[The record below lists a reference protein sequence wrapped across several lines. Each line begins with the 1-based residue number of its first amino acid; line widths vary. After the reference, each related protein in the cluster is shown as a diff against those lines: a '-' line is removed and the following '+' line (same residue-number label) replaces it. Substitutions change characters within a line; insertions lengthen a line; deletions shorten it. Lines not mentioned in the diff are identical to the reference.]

1 MTIWAG
7 LIRNRLSSVP
17 CVDVGLAIFLAVAG
31 ICLPGTATAAVGG
44 AKAVPVEVM
53 SGQATIVSLNTA
65 VAKVSLANSQVADVE
80 LISPTRMVIYGKAP
94 GTTNLFLFDRSGQAA
109 MFDVTVRPP
118 IQDDQV
124 VLQVKVAEVSRSF
137 LRELGANFVK
147 LTSDA
152 AVSSYAG
159 KASPP
164 ALATGAGQFFA
175 GSGSSSGTSSG
186 GSPALSLA
194 DTISTAFVY
203 NPAALAAVIRAE
215 QDRGLIRTLAE
226 PNLVVRSGEKGSLL
240 AGGRFPVPVT
250 QAVTGGGGAVS
261 VQYQDFGV
269 KLNFAPEVYGDGRIS
284 LKIDPAEVSSL
295 DFANAV
301 ILSGFR
307 IPALKTRS
315 TSTTVDLKE
324 GETLI
329 LSGLLEDDLARSVA
343 KFPLLGDIPIL
354 GALFR
359 SASYQ
364 AGLTDLVFM
373 ITPKIV
379 KPYAVGEAVPPPP
392 TAKALTDREERD
404 LSFFPLM
411 PTWSGHEWDS
421 VNTPK

>member
-1 MTIWAG
+1 MRIWAKKTRLG
-7 LIRNRLSSVP
+7 LTQPLRFGPAIVFTVFLLWPLPGHSAIGGEKSVP
-17 CVDVGLAIFLAVAG
+17 MEIMAG
-31 ICLPGTATAAVGG
+31 Q
-44 AKAVPVEVM
+44 
-53 SGQATIVSLNTA
+53 STIVTLKAS
-65 VAKVSLANSQVADVE
+65 VSKIFIAEPKIAMVE
-80 LISPTRMVIYGKAP
+80 SITPTQLVVYGIAP
-94 GTTNLFLFDRSGQAA
+94 GTTSFYLFDKGNHPT
-109 MFDVTVRPP
+109 MFDVTVRRP

-124 VLQVKVAEVSRSF
+124 ILNVKVAEVSRSF
-137 LRELGANFVK
+137 LRELGVNFIKKTADGSV
-147 LTSDA
+147 A
-152 AVSSYAG
+152 SYAG
-159 KASPP
+159 KVSPP
-164 ALATGAGQFFA
+164 ALGTGASDLFA
-175 GSGSSSGTSSG
+175 GSSSGSGGGSG
-186 GSPALSLA
+186 GSPAISLA
-194 DTISTAFVY
+194 DTVSSAFVY
-203 NPAALAAVIRAE
+203 NPAMLAAAIRAE

-226 PNLVVRSGEKGSLL
+226 PNLVVRSGESGKLL
-240 AGGRFPVPVT
+240 AGGQFPVPVT
-250 QAVTGGGGAVS
+250 QPITGGGASIS

-269 KLNFAPEVYGDGRIS
+269 ILNFEPEVYGDGRIS
-284 LKIDPAEVSSL
+284 LKINPAEVSSL
-295 DFANAV
+295 DFGNAV

-307 IPALKTRS
+307 IPALKKRS

-329 LSGLLEDDLARSVA
+329 LSGLLQDDLARSVA

-392 TAKALTDREERD
+392 TEKALSDREERD